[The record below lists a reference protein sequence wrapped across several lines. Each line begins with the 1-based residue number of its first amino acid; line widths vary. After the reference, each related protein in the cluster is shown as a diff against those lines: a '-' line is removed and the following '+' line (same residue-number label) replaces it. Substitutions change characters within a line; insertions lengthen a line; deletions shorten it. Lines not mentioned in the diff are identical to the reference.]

1 LNGVIIGSGEAPG
14 GGLGCTSDS
23 VTVNP
28 AEPQILNPGAHSLVI
43 DFTTNDGLYHLD
55 AFYEVNLKLI
65 VP

>member
-1 LNGVIIGSGEAPG
+1 
-14 GGLGCTSDS
+14 
-23 VTVNP
+23 
-28 AEPQILNPGAHSLVI
+28 VI